1 MTADLEK
8 IDLVRMRMSVS
19 YQEAYEALNAAGGDV
34 VGAIIELEDSQKDFS
49 AKLQDRGSVLV
60 DSLCSLVHKG
70 YDTKL
75 RFKQGDRTVMEVPGT
90 VAAVG
95 LLAATASNEV
105 ALLLVAGTL
114 VAMANQYTLELDWPD
129 QGSRPITAACFS
141 DVGGAC

>member
-1 MTADLEK
+1 MTAELEK

-34 VGAIIELEDSQKDFS
+34 VGAIIELEDSQKDLN
-49 AKLQDRGSVLV
+49 ARLQDRGSALV

-114 VAMANQYTLELDWPD
+114 VAMANKYTLELDWPD
-129 QGSRPITAACFS
+129 QGARPITTACCT
-141 DVGGAC
+141 DAGGIC